1 MGADTPYE
9 AVCIAANMRR
19 MKGVDDKKPAHVQA
33 YLVARQQ
40 TARPRAETV
49 LAIAK
54 SQGTKF
60 NASARMTSKFVLAP
74 RSTGSS

>member
-1 MGADTPYE
+1 MLPAR
-9 AVCIAANMRR
+9 IAANMRR
-19 MKGVDDKKPAHVQA
+19 MKGVDDKNPAHVQA

-54 SQGTKF
+54 STETKF
-60 NASARMTSKFVLAP
+60 KATARMT
-74 RSTGSS
+74 